1 MLRKYKFLGIITLFF
16 CFTSMINAQKG
27 YDIKVDIKGLSDTSI
42 ILGHYFASQS
52 LYPDD
57 TVLVDRAGNAEFK
70 GDKKLDQGLYFVFM
84 PNGTYFE
91 ILLGDDQ
98 TFEVTTDTSDYVK
111 NLAIKGSVDNEL
123 FLDFQRYMIN
133 KQVEMKSLQ
142 KQFGDTTLSEKQKE
156 KVKAE
161 IENLL
166 HEKGNKVRN
175 LIKENPGLMVSA
187 FLGATLEVDVPSDI
201 KADKQ
206 AAYEYAKAHYFDNF
220 DLSDRRLLYTP
231 LYEGKMNNY
240 LDNMVLQIPDSL
252 NKEIDFIIDKA
263 INDSAIFR
271 YVLITLFNKYAK
283 SQIMGMDA
291 VQVHI
296 ADKYY
301 IDKAWWSDEK
311 FITDL
316 KERVETLKP
325 LLIGQV
331 APNMQLRVVPTEHFK
346 QAANDT
352 TLKKYPHAGS
362 FMNIHDVDADYTV
375 LVFWEPT
382 CSHCKKVI
390 PKLHTIYKNE
400 LKDQNVK
407 VLAVCTQFGEDGKEK
422 WVDFVN
428 NHQLYDWINA
438 WNPYDY
444 KYKVVYDIR
453 STPQIYV
460 LNKDKEIIGKKLGPE
475 NVPELIE
482 AYKKIKKKE

>member
-1 MLRKYKFLGIITLFF
+1 MLRKYAFLGLLTLFF
-16 CFTSMINAQKG
+16 CSSSVIIAQKG
-27 YDIKVDIKGLSDTSI
+27 YDIKVDVKGLSDTSI

-57 TVLVDRAGNAEFK
+57 TVFVDKAGKGEFK
-70 GDKKLDQGLYFVFM
+70 GDKKLNQGLYFIFM

-98 TFEVTTDTSDYVK
+98 AFEVSTDTSDYVK
-111 NLAIKGSVDNEL
+111 NLVVKGSQDNEL
-123 FLDFQRYMIN
+123 FLDFQRYMIK

-142 KQFGDTTLSEKQKE
+142 KQFGDTAQSEKQKD
-156 KVKAE
+156 KIKAE
-161 IENLL
+161 IESLIQ
-166 HEKGNKVRN
+166 EKENKIRTI
-175 LIKENPGLMVSA
+175 IKENPGLMVSA
-187 FLGATLEVDVPSDI
+187 FLGATLEVNVPEDI
-201 KADKQ
+201 KEDKQ

-220 DLSDRRLLYTP
+220 DLSDPRLLYTP

-252 NKEIDFIIDKA
+252 NKEIDSIVDKA
-263 INDSAIFR
+263 LNDSAIFR

-325 LLIGQV
+325 LLIGQI
-331 APNMQLRVVPTEHFK
+331 APDMQLREVPAEHFK

-382 CSHCKKVI
+382 CSHCKKAI
-390 PKLHTIYKNE
+390 PKLHSIYVNE

-407 VLAVCTQFGEDGKEK
+407 VLAVCTLFGEDGKEK

-428 NHQLYDWINA
+428 SHQLYDWINA

-482 AYKKIKKKE
+482 AYKKIKKQE